1 MIDGEKAEFDPVP
14 RDNCAVFVRSAG
26 VHNAEHGEAA
36 MNDRAAKTEKAIK
49 ELSVENDVLLA
60 QYESSMGLDEIEQYA
75 TEVLGMQRCAPG
87 QIVYLEAPGDTG

>member
-1 MIDGEKAEFDPVP
+1 MIDGEKAESDPVP
-14 RDNCAVFVRSAG
+14 RDNRAVL
-26 VHNAEHGEAA
+26 AA

>member
-1 MIDGEKAEFDPVP
+1 MEKRLSLTLFRAIIVLFSCVLL
-14 RDNCAVFVRSAG
+14 VFTMVKL
-26 VHNAEHGEAA
+26 AA

-87 QIVYLEAPGDTG
+87 QIVYLETPGDTG